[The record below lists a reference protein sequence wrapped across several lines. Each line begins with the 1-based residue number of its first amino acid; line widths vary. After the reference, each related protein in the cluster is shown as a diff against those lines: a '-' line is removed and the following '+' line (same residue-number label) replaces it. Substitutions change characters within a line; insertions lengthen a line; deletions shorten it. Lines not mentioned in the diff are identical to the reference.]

1 MGNLFLLTSIVPG
14 ICNPFKIVAGGG
26 RRGRRGR
33 ILPTHLWFAASLGS
47 SVECGDSFIPDL
59 TPLLFPPGANLY
71 QPPQYLPSNTPH
83 GECLCGAAGMSSAS
97 ALAEHLFPSFF
108 FAVLDEAAL
117 LPRFWLSPSPVLC
130 TVNPSGASQQNR
142 INWHGDR
149 QELETEAFLDR
160 AILCCG
166 SFSTAPHN

>member
-1 MGNLFLLTSIVPG
+1 MIFDIYDFQPHYAPQWNVVIRL
-14 ICNPFKIVAGGG
+14 
-26 RRGRRGR
+26 
-33 ILPTHLWFAASLGS
+33 H
-47 SVECGDSFIPDL
+47 IPDL

-71 QPPQYLPSNTPH
+71 QPPQYLPSNIPH
-83 GECLCGAAGMSSAS
+83 GECLCGGAGMSSAS
-97 ALAEHLFPSFF
+97 ALAEHLFPSFS

-117 LPRFWLSPSPVLC
+117 LPRFWLSPSLVLC
-130 TVNPSGASQQNR
+130 TVNTSGASQQNR